1 MGREFGSETKS
12 IRVVKRSIAVLQTIN
27 RTESATLTQITER
40 VGLTYATT
48 TRIVRT
54 LMEEGLVEQEPSRKR
69 YRPTA
74 LVHTLSCGFQNHD
87 RLVSASRRHI
97 VELTRQTNWPASIS
111 TRVGRSMVTRD
122 STSPLTSWTF
132 SNYYPGWHVPLL
144 SSASGCIYFAHC
156 SAAEQS
162 DILKQYTSAH
172 KGPDSVMLK
181 KFRDSEAIA
190 KVVSAGYAAAERTG
204 FSANP
209 GKTSSIAVPLFE
221 GETLVGSLALVFFA
235 SAISIP
241 KAIDLFLDPL
251 QRTSAAIR
259 QDLEVH

>member
-1 MGREFGSETKS
+1 
-12 IRVVKRSIAVLQTIN
+12 
-27 RTESATLTQITER
+27 
-40 VGLTYATT
+40 
-48 TRIVRT
+48 
-54 LMEEGLVEQEPSRKR
+54 
-69 YRPTA
+69 
-74 LVHTLSCGFQNHD
+74 
-87 RLVSASRRHI
+87 
-97 VELTRQTNWPASIS
+97 
-111 TRVGRSMVTRD
+111 
-122 STSPLTSWTF
+122 
-132 SNYYPGWHVPLL
+132 
-144 SSASGCIYFAHC
+144 
-156 SAAEQS
+156 
-162 DILKQYTSAH
+162 
-172 KGPDSVMLK
+172 MLK